1 MQKTGKK
8 KTGLWIVL
16 VLVFLAA
23 VAAAVFLVRKQTQ
36 TGRQKSSMTG
46 IQTAAVTVGD
56 VEHVVSAD
64 GSISDKDTEIID
76 VPSEVTI
83 LQMTAHI
90 GDQVH
95 EGSPLADIHEFSAM
109 QALSNCQ
116 KAEEELDVK
125 IHNAEGDVVSSII
138 TAGVGGR
145 VKSIYAVKGAAV
157 VDCMADYG
165 ALAEISMDG
174 YMAVDVPYEQAT
186 GDSFSVKHPDG
197 SVSRAEVLSQ
207 ANGILTLGISDSGPK
222 TGEQVS
228 VLCGDGE
235 IGSGT
240 LYIHRPVRIMGVEGT
255 VNAVNCKEE
264 EKVDAGTAMFYL
276 TDTTYTGEYS
286 SLLEQRAEKEKDAAL
301 LAKMLNAKAVVAP
314 YDGTITEILW
324 TEESTANSHDRL
336 EVARISPDHK
346 MNAVIQVDEYC
357 VSDVKEGMTAAVTL
371 DSSGLGPVEG
381 VVTEVDRVGETV
393 DDKMVYTVKIE
404 FDKQPGMLSGM
415 TADAVIHV
423 EKAEKVLQLPN
434 EAIQSSKDGPFVF
447 LGVDEKTGALTDVR
461 PVQTG
466 IVGEEMTEIR
476 SGLQEDDTVFWQSK
490 GTGKIK

>member
-8 KTGLWIVL
+8 KTGLRIVL
-16 VLVFLAA
+16 ALVFLAA
-23 VAAAVFLVRKQTQ
+23 VAAVVFLVWKQTK
-36 TGRQKSSMTG
+36 TGRQKSGLSG

-64 GSISDKDTEIID
+64 GNISDKDTEIID
-76 VPSEVTI
+76 VPSKVTI
-83 LQMTAHI
+83 LEMTAHI

-95 EGSPLADIHEFSAM
+95 EGAPLADIHEFSAM
-109 QALSNCQ
+109 QALSDCQ
-116 KAEEELDVK
+116 KTEEELDVK
-125 IHNAEGDVVSSII
+125 IHDAQADVVSSII

-145 VKSIYAVKGAAV
+145 VKSVYAEKGASV

-174 YMAVDVPYEQAT
+174 YMAVDVPHEQAA
-186 GDSFSVKHPDG
+186 GESFSIKRPDG
-197 SVSRAEVLSQ
+197 STSRADVLSRT
-207 ANGILTLGISDSGPK
+207 NGILTLGISDSGPK
-222 TGEQVS
+222 TGEQVD
-228 VLCGDGE
+228 VLCDDE
-235 IGSGT
+235 QIGSGT
-240 LYIHRPVRIMGVEGT
+240 LYIHRLVRVMGVEGT

-264 EKVDAGTAMFYL
+264 QQVDAGTAMFYL

-286 SLLEQRAEKEKDAAL
+286 ALLEQREEAEKDAAL

-314 YDGTITEILW
+314 CDGTITEILW

-336 EVARISPDHK
+336 EVARISPDQK
-346 MNAVIQVDEYC
+346 MIATIQVDEYC
-357 VSDVKEGMTAAVTL
+357 VSDVMEGMSATVTI
-371 DSSGLGPVEG
+371 DSSGLSPVEG
-381 VVTEVDRVGETV
+381 TVTEVDRVGETV
-393 DDKMVYTVKIE
+393 DDKMEYTVKIE

-434 EAIQSSKDGPFVF
+434 EAIQSSKDGSFVF
-447 LGVDEKTGALTDVR
+447 LGVDEKTGALTDPR
-461 PVQTG
+461 PVETG

-476 SGLQEDDTVFWQSK
+476 SGLQEGETVFWQTK
-490 GTGKIK
+490 GTGVIK